1 MRQIQR
7 LTEDDESVRTQ
18 ITLTKKLKK
27 IVEDMAS
34 ERGESLSEFLRKA
47 AMIRVLVE
55 DQGKENL
62 ERITK
67 RVIGSIDLKKH
78 PVWKNK
84 SGIYK
89 WSRKMRKEW

>member
-1 MRQIQR
+1 MRAIQQ
-7 LTEDDESVRTQ
+7 LTENDKSVRTQ

-55 DQGKENL
+55 DQGKEDL
-62 ERITK
+62 GRVAK

-78 PVWKNK
+78 PVWKSK

-89 WSRKMRKEW
+89 WSRKIRKEW